1 MVGPCDL
8 VVSEDSIV
16 LYSINSGK
24 RTCLSHYA
32 QYLYG
37 LQAIVNE
44 DRIYNFLH
52 IVASFYYCLLT
63 YGLTMC

>member
-24 RTCLSHYA
+24 SAHVFLYV

-37 LQAIVNE
+37 LQAIVNVYMQG
-44 DRIYNFLH
+44 YNFL
-52 IVASFYYCLLT
+52 
-63 YGLTMC
+63 